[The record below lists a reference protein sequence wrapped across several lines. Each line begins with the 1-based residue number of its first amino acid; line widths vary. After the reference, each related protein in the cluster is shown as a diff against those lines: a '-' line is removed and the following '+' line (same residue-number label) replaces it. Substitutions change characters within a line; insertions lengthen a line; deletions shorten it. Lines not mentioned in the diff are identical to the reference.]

1 MIRATLSLLITLVV
15 VLVCS
20 TTLFATEPK
29 GADIELSTSV
39 VDLGEIA
46 QDDGKQMVRITFT
59 NTGNVPLV
67 VTEVR
72 TSCSCMTVDYKRE
85 KVLPAERG
93 TLTITL
99 NPAKAPKGQYL
110 RVMQIFSTATSG
122 VKRVTVKAQIV

>member
-1 MIRATLSLLITLVV
+1 MTLVV

>member
-1 MIRATLSLLITLVV
+1 MMLVV